1 MEENFDIPVDNEES
15 FDELLHYGTKY
26 HSGRYPYG
34 SGEDPYQHSGDL
46 LSRIEQMKQEG
57 LTEVEIAK
65 AMNTTTGKLRV
76 QISLATNER
85 RMQMVASA
93 KSLKADGLNYS
104 EIGRRTGIN
113 ESTVRSLLN
122 SESEA
127 RMSASQNTANFLK
140 EKVDSLGMIDIG
152 KGVEKELGV
161 SKKKRYYFDPITGK
175 KLYEETNREYSKAE
189 IPGIDGKVNVVV
201 KNGVK
206 TFKNPNSGKYEP
218 IPPTA
223 KITTVKATT
232 ESTKMMETDDAFTL
246 VSDANNPKERAYANY
261 ANKMKAMANEAR
273 IELYNTGK
281 LEYSPSAKAAYDT
294 EARRLTA
301 QLNIA
306 LKNAPKERRA
316 QLLANSRIKAKEQ
329 ENPDM
334 SKKDKKKY
342 AQQELTRARLEVG
355 AKRNNIEISDREW
368 EAIQRAIDEIIKYD
382 PLNIYKKVE
391 RTS

>member
-1 MEENFDIPVDNEES
+1 M
-15 FDELLHYGTKY
+15 
-26 HSGRYPYG
+26 
-34 SGEDPYQHSGDL
+34 
-46 LSRIEQMKQEG
+46 
-57 LTEVEIAK
+57 
-65 AMNTTTGKLRV
+65 
-76 QISLATNER
+76 
-85 RMQMVASA
+85 
-93 KSLKADGLNYS
+93 
-104 EIGRRTGIN
+104 
-113 ESTVRSLLN
+113 
-122 SESEA
+122 
-127 RMSASQNTANFLK
+127 
-140 EKVDSLGMIDIG
+140 
-152 KGVEKELGV
+152 
-161 SKKKRYYFDPITGK
+161 
-175 KLYEETNREYSKAE
+175 YEETNREYSKAE

-294 EARRLTA
+294 EARHLTA

-316 QLLANSRIKAKEQ
+316 QLLANSRIKAK
-329 ENPDM
+329 
-334 SKKDKKKY
+334 
-342 AQQELTRARLEVG
+342 
-355 AKRNNIEISDREW
+355 
-368 EAIQRAIDEIIKYD
+368 
-382 PLNIYKKVE
+382 
-391 RTS
+391 